1 MSNTQKNRNSA
12 QLFMLSAFFWVSI
25 LLASVL
31 WGQVY
36 HLMAQFITMGSEYSL
51 LEQGTKLLLLFMMIV
66 SLLAY
71 RNKKDRTQIL
81 LGLTFLLFAAAM
93 YFSESNFIENSWQP
107 IFGAVFIIAI
117 VWQLLKT
124 DLIALLFV
132 CCGCAAL
139 IMAMLGDMWHDH
151 PEVLIDWV
159 PIYHVGRIAYSLE
172 EYLDL
177 WGIAFFAYANLFV
190 FRDILLVLFLNNRLS
205 MAMLILSAGF
215 IASGN
220 SFAHW
225 QYGHGETMI
234 AIATAMA
241 FLGLL
246 GMALANERLLID
258 SMQFGFFNKD
268 IFYYHGVLIFLIL
281 PVIYGGLSGVLNLIM
296 WVCFFILAGSYL
308 YKSNPRLYNKL

>member
-1 MSNTQKNRNSA
+1 MSSTQKNRNTA
-12 QLFMLSAFFWVSI
+12 QYFLLSAFFWVSI

-31 WGQVY
+31 WRTAY

-51 LEQGTKLLLLFMMIV
+51 LEQGTKLLLLFMIII
-66 SLLAY
+66 SLIAY
-71 RNKKDRTQIL
+71 RNQKDRTQIL

-139 IMAMLGDMWHDH
+139 VMAMLGDMWHDH
-151 PEVLIDWV
+151 PEVLLDGT

-205 MAMLILSAGF
+205 MAILILSAGF

-225 QYGHGETMI
+225 QYGHGQAMVE
-234 AIATAMA
+234 IATAMA
-241 FLGLL
+241 FLGII
-246 GMALANERLLID
+246 GMALVSEKLLID

-281 PVIYGGLSGVLNLIM
+281 PVIYGGLGGVLNLIM